1 MGKKPFSP
9 AANPMNPTVDAADGR
24 VWLPMIGSCVF
35 HLILILV
42 AAWLVNDQN
51 DGTGGDSDRAI
62 GVAMVHRMPNR
73 DQYTE
78 AIDSP
83 ESSVTE
89 QTQNQSSRDATA
101 ASAATPPAGAIAA
114 VDLDGILAELNA
126 TPSTAGIATGDGLSD
141 DGDTAEG
148 TGTDAGGSPSPSGDD
163 PSTAVVFGVSGS
175 GSRFVYVF
183 DRSDSMNGFGGK
195 PLRAAKREL
204 IRSIGSLT
212 DRQQFAIIFY
222 NDRPTPF
229 GAANGPGSMITAD
242 RGMVVSATRYVG
254 GITAY
259 GGTGHLEALEMALA
273 MAPDVIFF
281 LTDAAVPSL
290 SQVQLGDVRAR
301 AQSAGT
307 TIHTIEFGSQ
317 SSPSPTS
324 FLKKLAADNGG
335 QYRYLDVQD
344 L

>member
-1 MGKKPFSP
+1 
-9 AANPMNPTVDAADGR
+9 MNPTVPAAEGR
-24 VWLPMIGSCVF
+24 TWVPMVGSFVF
-35 HLILILV
+35 HLVLFLL

-51 DGTGGDSDRAI
+51 DGTGGDSDRDI
-62 GVAMVHRMPNR
+62 GVAIVHRMPDRN
-73 DQYTE
+73 QY
-78 AIDSP
+78 AQAD
-83 ESSVTE
+83 SSVQPVTDPS
-89 QTQNQSSRDATA
+89 QQ
-101 ASAATPPAGAIAA
+101 ASASSAAAAAPPPAAMIAA
-114 VDLDGILAELNA
+114 IDLDGILADLNA
-126 TPSTAGIATGDGLSD
+126 NPTADGSSLGDGLSG
-141 DGDTAEG
+141 DGLAGEVGTAEG
-148 TGTDAGGSPSPSGDD
+148 TGTDAGGRPASSGDD
-163 PSTAVVFGVSGS
+163 QSTAMVFGVSGT

-183 DRSDSMNGFGGK
+183 DRSDSMNGYGGK

-212 DRQQFAIIFY
+212 DRQQFALIFY

-229 GAANGPGSMITAD
+229 GASSGPGSMITAE
-242 RGMVVSATRYVG
+242 RGMVVSATRYIG

-259 GGTGHLEALEMALA
+259 GGTGHLDALEMALS

-290 SQVQLGDVRAR
+290 SRTQLGDVRAR
-301 AQSAGT
+301 AQSSGT

-317 SSPSPTS
+317 PSPSPTS
-324 FLKKLAADNGG
+324 FLKRLAAENGG